1 MLVYINQIIGYFETQ
16 NKMLTESQLKIFE
29 PLTRNILKEYSIKEI
44 KKDCGEKSNNALALA
59 LKKFKEENLVKERVV
74 GRSLLYTL
82 NINNDLV
89 FNYIQWINTKKLSK
103 PALRAIER
111 IKEDVEKYTSF
122 FSIVIFGSY
131 AIGKQTKDSDLDV
144 ALFIE
149 EESKRKVI
157 ESALKSSE
165 LKTPLKIHGH
175 VISKEE
181 FLEMLKIDEENL
193 GKQIARKHL
202 SIYNL
207 QIFYSLLKNG
217 IKNGFRY

>member
-1 MLVYINQIIGYFETQ
+1 
-16 NKMLTESQLKIFE
+16 MLTKSQLKIFE
-29 PLTRNILKEYSIKEI
+29 PLTRNMLKEYTIKEI
-44 KKDCGEKSNNALALA
+44 KEESKEKSNNALALA
-59 LKKFKEENLVKERVV
+59 LKKFKEENLVNERRV

-82 NINNDLV
+82 DIDNEVI
-89 FNYIQWINTKKLSK
+89 FNYIQLINTKKLPK
-103 PALRAIER
+103 LTLRAIDR

-144 ALFIE
+144 AVFIE
-149 EESKRKVI
+149 EENKRKII

-165 LKTPLKIHGH
+165 LKTPLNIHSH
-175 VISKEE
+175 VISKDE
-181 FLEMLKIDEENL
+181 FLEMLKVDEENL

-202 SIYNL
+202 SIYNSH
-207 QIFYSLLKNG
+207 IFYSLLKKG

>member
-1 MLVYINQIIGYFETQ
+1 
-16 NKMLTESQLKIFE
+16 MLTNSQLKIFE
-29 PLTRNILKEYSIKEI
+29 PLTRNILKEYTIKEI
-44 KKDCGEKSNNALALA
+44 KEACGEKSNNALALA
-59 LKKFKEENLVKERVV
+59 LKKFKEENLINERRV

-82 NINNDLV
+82 NIDNEV
-89 FNYIQWINTKKLSK
+89 IFNYIQLINTKKLPK
-103 PALRAIER
+103 LTLRATYR

-122 FSIVIFGSY
+122 FSIVVFGSY

-144 ALFIE
+144 AVFIE

-165 LKTPLKIHGH
+165 LKTPLNVHGH
-175 VISKEE
+175 VISKDE
-181 FLEMLKIDEENL
+181 FLGMLKVDEENL

-202 SIYNL
+202 SIYNSH
-207 QIFYSLLKNG
+207 IFYSLLKKG